1 MNTTLTI
8 RLNERQ
14 RQELRELASKLGKS
28 DSELVREMIQ
38 RGLAEEL
45 IGLRLSKLKG
55 VLPDRPQE
63 ANSFSNTIRERNWR
77 S

>member
-8 RLNERQ
+8 RLTEKQ
-14 RQELRELASKLGKS
+14 RQELHELASKLGKS

-38 RGLAEEL
+38 RGLSEET
-45 IGLRLSKLKG
+45 IGLRLSQLKG
-55 VLPDRPQE
+55 SLPDRPQE
-63 ANSFSNTIRERNWR
+63 KSSFSNTIRERNWR